1 MSLAPE
7 TEAVEAASPTPAPV
21 RPTSA
26 PGGALWAGAAL
37 VGLTAFLAALSF
49 AWTPYPP
56 EALDLPARL
65 SPPSLAHLLG
75 TDAYGRDVASQ
86 IMAGARTALAVS
98 LASCA
103 LGLGV
108 GVPLGLVAAARRGW
122 ADELVS
128 RGSDLVFAFPALL
141 TAVLLAAA
149 FGPGA
154 LDAVAAIGV
163 ASAPV
168 FARVAR
174 TGALRLWALDF
185 VLAARAA
192 GKGGGRVTWE
202 HVLPNLA
209 PALLVQATLQL
220 SLAVVAEAGLAYIG
234 LSAQPPQPSWGRML
248 ADAQTL
254 FTDAP
259 WLAVVPGLAIAS
271 TVAGFGLLGEGLR
284 RRWRPS

>member
-1 MSLAPE
+1 MSLI
-7 TEAVEAASPTPAPV
+7 SPTRAEVETPARRSV
-21 RPTSA
+21 AQSLQGRA
-26 PGGALWAGAAL
+26 ALTAGAAL
-37 VGLTAFLAALSF
+37 LGLIALMALISWV
-49 AWTPYPP
+49 WTPYPP
-56 EALDLPARL
+56 EALDFAARL
-65 SPPSLAHLLG
+65 SPPSLVHLLG

-108 GVPLGLVAAARRGW
+108 GAPLGLIAAARRGW
-122 ADELVS
+122 IEALVAG
-128 RGSDLVFAFPALL
+128 GSDLAFAFPALL

-174 TGALRLWALDF
+174 TAALRLWALDF
-185 VLAARAA
+185 VLASRAA
-192 GKGGGRVTWE
+192 GKGGVRITLE

-254 FTDAP
+254 AAVAP
-259 WLAVVPGLAIAS
+259 WLAVFPGLAIVV

-284 RRWRPS
+284 SRRPA